1 MLELLRKKAQSPL
14 IQITILIIALV
25 FIFWGAGSRYGNSRN
40 SVATVN
46 NERISYEA
54 YQKAYEQMSNQYRQQ
69 FGGSIPKQLLKTL
82 DLEGKTVEQ
91 LIQRTLLRQGAKEMG
106 ITVSDPEVQQ
116 AIQKMGAFQING
128 AFNIEQYNRIITSSR
143 MTPASFEEAM
153 RTDLIAGKTIEHLSR
168 FALLTPLE
176 VSDQFNFEN
185 EQINI
190 EYVSFSGS
198 DFKKD
203 ITPNEDELRAYY
215 DENKASY
222 MTEPQVKLH
231 FLNFP
236 YGNGDKTEIDDAEVE
251 SFYKQNISRY
261 TVPEKR
267 KARHILIKTGEG
279 DSPEALSKKRKQAEK
294 ILELAKSG
302 EDFAELAKQYSE
314 GPTGP
319 KGGDLGTFSRGQMVK
334 PFEDAAFSLKE
345 GEISDIVK
353 TQFGYHIIK
362 VEKIEPG
369 RVKPLE
375 EVRDTITQELRKKK
389 ANEVAFNNANDAYE
403 KIILAGSLDK
413 FSQQHPEIPVEET
426 NFFSRKSPK
435 KSGLADAILSEPAF
449 LNIAFNLKKGELSS
463 LVETPEGYAIIFAAD
478 RKEPETAPYEDVAEQ
493 VRKDYIRTKSDTMAQ
508 ETAESMLATLK
519 EKGDSDLA
527 SEAAKHDKTPET
539 SGYINRN
546 ATGGSSLPAQ
556 LVNTGFELPPKSPY
570 PEKVVSA
577 DGQYYVFR
585 VLERKPPPPKLFS
598 EKEEEFKKELLKGKK
613 AAILASWLANF
624 RAKSEIEI
632 NEQFLNKSS

>member
-1 MLELLRKKAQSPL
+1 MLGLMRKKAQSIF
-14 IQITILIIALV
+14 IQVTILIIALV
-25 FIFWGAGSRYGNSRN
+25 FIFWGAGSRYGGNIN

-46 NERISYEA
+46 DERIPYEA
-54 YQKAYEQMSNQYRQQ
+54 YQKAYEQLSNQYRNQ

-82 DLEGKTVEQ
+82 DLEGQTVEQ
-91 LIQRTLLRQGAKEMG
+91 LIQRTLLRQGARKMG
-106 ITVSDPEVQQ
+106 IMVSDPEVQQ
-116 AIQKMGAFQING
+116 ALQTMGAFQVNG
-128 AFNIEQYNRIITSSR
+128 SFNIEQYKRILTSSR

-168 FALLTPLE
+168 FAQLTPLE
-176 VSDQFNFEN
+176 VTEQFDFDN
-185 EQINI
+185 EQVNI

-203 ITPNEDELRAYY
+203 ITPSEDELHAYY
-215 DENKASY
+215 DKNKANY

-231 FLNFP
+231 FLIFP
-236 YGNGDKTEIDDAEVE
+236 YGTGDKTEVGDAEVE
-251 SFYKQNISRY
+251 SFYKLNLSRY

-267 KARHILIKTGEG
+267 KARHILIKTEEG
-279 DSPEALSKKRKQAEK
+279 DTPEALSKKRERAEK
-294 ILELAKSG
+294 ILKLAKSG

-345 GEISDIVK
+345 GGISDIVK

-362 VEKIEPG
+362 MEKIEPA
-369 RVKPLE
+369 RIKPLK
-375 EVRDTITQELRKKK
+375 EVRDEIVQELRKQK
-389 ANEVAFNNANDAYE
+389 ANEVAFNNATDAYE

-426 NFFSRKSPK
+426 NFFSRKSPE
-435 KSGLADAILSEPAF
+435 KSGIAAGILSEPAF

-463 LVETPEGYAIIFAAD
+463 LVETPKGYAIIFAAD
-478 RKEPETAPYEDVAEQ
+478 RKEPEIAPFEDVAEK

-508 ETAESMLATLK
+508 EKAESMLADLK
-519 EKGDSDLA
+519 KKGDNDFA
-527 SEAAKHDKTPET
+527 SEAAKNNKTPTT

-546 ATGGSSLPAQ
+546 AVGASSLPDQ
-556 LVNTGFELPPKSPY
+556 LVNTGFELPLQSPY
-570 PEKVVSA
+570 PEKIVTA
-577 DGQYYVFR
+577 GDKYYVFK

-598 EKEEEFKKELLKGKK
+598 EKEKEFSKELLQGKK
-613 AAILASWLANF
+613 EAILASWLANF

-632 NEQFLNKSS
+632 NQQFLNKSS